1 MRGGERCLEVFAELV
16 PTADLYTLLHVPGS
30 VSRAI
35 ENQGAVN
42 KDLQSLLELLLSENR
57 AKQLES
63 EKARLRDYLK
73 RLNALI
79 NQQKGIQGR
88 TAGGGEPKGLAD
100 EQAKLAGKTGELARD
115 VKAGEEASDKAS
127 GKPAD
132 ADGKDGQ
139 GKDGQGKDGQ
149 GKEGQAKEGQ
159 AKEGQ
164 AKEGQGKGGQG
175 KGQGQGKEDDQ
186 QEGGTPPSSQEQTPA
201 RKRLEAAQQR
211 MREAEEKLKEAQ
223 RKGAVE
229 KQEEAIRELEQAK
242 AELEEILR
250 QLREEE
256 IERVLAM
263 LEARF
268 AKMLAMQR
276 AVLEGTLKVDGVPRE
291 KRTRDHEVEAGRL
304 SSREAEIDLEAE
316 KATSLLREDGTAVA
330 FPEALDQLRQD
341 VRQVVQRLAEAK
353 VDKITQGIE
362 EDVIAALEEMIQ
374 ALQKAQK
381 DRQKKPPPPGTKP
394 MEGEAQDPPL
404 VDVLAEL
411 NKIRALQMRVNTRTE
426 RYSKLIE
433 GEQARNP
440 DLVEALRRLSERQ
453 ERVYKITRDL
463 HTGKNR

>member
-1 MRGGERCLEVFAELV
+1 
-16 PTADLYTLLHVPGS
+16 
-30 VSRAI
+30 
-35 ENQGAVN
+35 
-42 KDLQSLLELLLSENR
+42 
-57 AKQLES
+57 
-63 EKARLRDYLK
+63 
-73 RLNALI
+73 
-79 NQQKGIQGR
+79 
-88 TAGGGEPKGLAD
+88 
-100 EQAKLAGKTGELARD
+100 
-115 VKAGEEASDKAS
+115 
-127 GKPAD
+127 
-132 ADGKDGQ
+132 
-139 GKDGQGKDGQ
+139 
-149 GKEGQAKEGQ
+149 
-159 AKEGQ
+159 
-164 AKEGQGKGGQG
+164 
-175 KGQGQGKEDDQ
+175 
-186 QEGGTPPSSQEQTPA
+186 
-201 RKRLEAAQQR
+201 
-211 MREAEEKLKEAQ
+211 MREAEEKLKQAQ

-381 DRQKKPPPPGTKP
+381 DRQKKQPPPGSKP

-411 NKIRALQMRVNTRTE
+411 KMIRALQMRVNTRTE